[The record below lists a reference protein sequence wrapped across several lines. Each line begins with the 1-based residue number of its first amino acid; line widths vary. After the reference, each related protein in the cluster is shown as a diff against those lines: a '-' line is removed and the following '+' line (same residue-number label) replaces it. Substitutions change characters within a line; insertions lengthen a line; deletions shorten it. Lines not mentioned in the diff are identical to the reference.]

1 MLDDG
6 TRLQALKVCP
16 SSPGKN
22 YVMYSAGARQCESS
36 CGGQPADQGP
46 HSAII
51 YLGDHVRMMTE
62 VAGQGN
68 FMVKLSAAHIE
79 PHWQP
84 GSEVLLSWM
93 PAHLR
98 ALEGVTH

>member
-1 MLDDG
+1 
-6 TRLQALKVCP
+6 
-16 SSPGKN
+16 
-22 YVMYSAGARQCESS
+22 
-36 CGGQPADQGP
+36 
-46 HSAII
+46 
-51 YLGDHVRMMTE
+51 MMTE

-98 ALEGVTH
+98 ALEG

>member
-1 MLDDG
+1 
-6 TRLQALKVCP
+6 
-16 SSPGKN
+16 
-22 YVMYSAGARQCESS
+22 
-36 CGGQPADQGP
+36 
-46 HSAII
+46 
-51 YLGDHVRMMTE
+51 MMTE

-98 ALEGVTH
+98 ALEGGDTLRVKFEVRWVLMIIGYS